1 MVTTRRSNDKG
12 RRLLATVLAL
22 AVLPMSLTACA
33 EKADVTLHEPG
44 VYKGG
49 KDPLLAKQQNPEYI
63 ETLQERFARG
73 QSDRSEARSVQ

>member
-1 MVTTRRSNDKG
+1 MVTTRRSNNKG

-33 EKADVTLHEPG
+33 ERADVTLHEPG

-49 KDPLLAKQQNPEYI
+49 KDPLLAKQDSQYV
-63 ETLQERFARG
+63 ETLQDRFAKG
-73 QSDRSEARSVQ
+73 QTDRSEAGTVQ